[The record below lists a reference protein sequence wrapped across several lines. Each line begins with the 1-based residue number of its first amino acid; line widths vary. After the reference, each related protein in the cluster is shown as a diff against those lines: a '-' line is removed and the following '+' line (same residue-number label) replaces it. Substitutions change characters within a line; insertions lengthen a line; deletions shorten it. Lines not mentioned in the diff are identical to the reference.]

1 MLNKLKAALVQT
13 CMDGLAERG
22 SVKSN
27 SEGLTLQLLG
37 NDTTG
42 KVIIYWSSMPDVL
55 CSGRSLRELAL
66 LCISW

>member
-22 SVKSN
+22 SVRSN

-42 KVIIYWSSMPDVL
+42 KVIIY
-55 CSGRSLRELAL
+55 
-66 LCISW
+66 